1 MKRCDEPRV
10 KIVSVKKKE
19 KKLET
24 LAIGAALTSPLAL
37 VAAAR
42 HRRSQGRRRRICP
55 LSSPSVAVV
64 TGEAGGHQIHEGAAT
79 ARSVWRRMAA
89 TGSIQGRA
97 ATTRSAWGEGRRHTG
112 SARGEFRHPLIH
124 VGDAC
129 LQLR

>member
-42 HRRSQGRRRRICP
+42 HRRSQG
-55 LSSPSVAVV
+55 
-64 TGEAGGHQIHEGAAT
+64 
-79 ARSVWRRMAA
+79 
-89 TGSIQGRA
+89 
-97 ATTRSAWGEGRRHTG
+97 
-112 SARGEFRHPLIH
+112 
-124 VGDAC
+124 
-129 LQLR
+129 